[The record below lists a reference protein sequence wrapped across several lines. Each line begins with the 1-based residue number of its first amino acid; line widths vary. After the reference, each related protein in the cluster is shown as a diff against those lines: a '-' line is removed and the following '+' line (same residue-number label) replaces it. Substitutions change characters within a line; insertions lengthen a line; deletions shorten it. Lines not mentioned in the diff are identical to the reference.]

1 MGDPVEM
8 SVGAALEQIA
18 GQLRGASMLPAG
30 QQLSITRSFATPG
43 FFRLDKVPIA
53 AAAAAAPCSV
63 HHPPHASPAT
73 HASQAAN

>member
-53 AAAAAAPCSV
+53 AAAAPCSV

-73 HASQAAN
+73 QASQAAN